1 MKIFGAAKSSDQAR
15 FETLLSDHR
24 RIILKVVSGFAW
36 QPDDQQ
42 DLAQEIRVQ
51 LWRAFPKYDS
61 TRTFSTWMYQVALNT
76 AISWSRQAKLQ
87 KQRFAE
93 VESLNEIP
101 ANPQPEDD
109 ESQHLY
115 NLIEGLDEL
124 SRALLLLTI
133 DDRSHVEIGEI
144 LGISPGNVATK
155 ISRIKAKL
163 KLEVASTNLTKQ

>member
-1 MKIFGAAKSSDQAR
+1 MKIFGVAKSSDQAC
-15 FETLLSDHR
+15 FEALLRDHR

-61 TRTFSTWMYQVALNT
+61 KRTFSTWMYQVALNT
-76 AISWSRQAKLQ
+76 AISWSRQAKLH
-87 KQRFAE
+87 KLRFAE
-93 VESLNEIP
+93 VELLNEIP

-109 ESQHLY
+109 DSHLLY
-115 NLIEGLDEL
+115 KLIEVLDEL

-133 DDRSHVEIGEI
+133 DDRSHIEIGEI

-155 ISRIKAKL
+155 ISRLKAKL
-163 KLEVASTNLTKQ
+163 RLEVASTNLTEK

>member
-15 FETLLSDHR
+15 FETLLDDHR
-24 RIILKVVSGFAW
+24 RIILKVVGGFAW
-36 QPDDQQ
+36 QPEDQQ

-76 AISWSRQAKLQ
+76 AISWSRQAKLH
-87 KQRFAE
+87 KSRFVE
-93 VESLNEIP
+93 VESLTEIP
-101 ANPQPEDD
+101 ANPQPEED
-109 ESQHLY
+109 ESLHLY
-115 NLIEGLDEL
+115 ELIESLDEI

-133 DDRSHVEIGEI
+133 DNRSHAEIGEI

-155 ISRIKAKL
+155 ISRLKARL
-163 KLEVASTNLTKQ
+163 KLEVTTTNLTDQ

>member
-1 MKIFGAAKSSDQAR
+1 MKKLEAAKSSDPAR

-24 RIILKVVSGFAW
+24 RIILKVVGGFAW

-61 TRTFSTWMYQVALNT
+61 KRRFSTWMYQVALNT
-76 AISWSRQAKLQ
+76 AISWSRHIKLHR
-87 KQRFAE
+87 QRFVE
-93 VESLNEIP
+93 VESLTEIP
-101 ANPQPEDD
+101 AGPQPEED

-115 NLIEGLDEL
+115 DLIESLDEF

-133 DDRSHVEIGEI
+133 DDRSHAEIGEI

-155 ISRIKAKL
+155 ISRLKARLKIK
-163 KLEVASTNLTKQ
+163 VDTTYSTEQ